1 MLVRIRPE
9 VARHQAS
16 TWAPVLHHRGFT
28 SEAYP
33 VLMEKLADT
42 FWNIR
47 GVHRIGGVLDI
58 GTHMSLVQRSDGRF
72 VVIDGCGLDNSQQAA
87 VMQLTG
93 NGERVAAV
101 VHVHPFH
108 TLHVEATHQLFPSAT
123 LHGTSRHHKR
133 APALPWS
140 PQPVEDWTGDH
151 PLADLFDLSVPDGVE
166 FVCLDERV
174 HVASVLVRHRQ
185 TGIVHVDD
193 TFNVMAAPG
202 VLRDLFPVSSLR
214 MHPMLG
220 RALQKK
226 PGAADAYAAWAR
238 ALATDWAETR
248 IVCAAHSAVRY
259 LPVEGFSTEVTSA
272 LDKVSGTLDRHRA
285 RYG

>member
-1 MLVRIRPE
+1 MK
-9 VARHQAS
+9 
-16 TWAPVLHHRGFT
+16 
-28 SEAYP
+28 
-33 VLMEKLADT
+33 KLADS

-58 GTHMSLVQRSDGRF
+58 GTQMSIVQRETGGF
-72 VVIDGCGLDNSQQAA
+72 VVIDGCGLGDAQRHA
-87 VMQLTG
+87 VMALTG
-93 NGERVAAV
+93 DGAQVDAV

-108 TLHVEATHQLFPSAT
+108 TLHVEATHRLFPAAT
-123 LHGTSRHHKR
+123 LYGTARHHEL
-133 APALPWS
+133 APSLPWS
-140 PQPVEDWTGDH
+140 PKAVEDWKHDH
-151 PLADLFDLSVPDGVE
+151 PLADVFNLSVPNGVD
-166 FVCLDERV
+166 FVCPDDRV

-202 VLRDLFPVSSLR
+202 VLRGVLPMSSLR

-226 PGAADAYAAWAR
+226 AGAADAYAAWANG
-238 ALATDWAETR
+238 LATDWADTR
-248 IVCAAHSAVRY
+248 IVCAAHSAVRAMDAG
-259 LPVEGFSTEVTSA
+259 GFTREVVSS
-272 LDKVSGTLDRHRA
+272 LDKVATTLDRHRE